1 VPTHFNFIL
10 TEAAGVR
17 IYGSVLVFDETLSQE
32 MKNQVRDKGFVYNV
46 NLDQIYTQKAI
57 CVLSHYGFLESF
69 KEVMK
74 QYGLGP
80 NGGIVTSLNLFATRF
95 DQVLSILEK
104 RKKECEY
111 ILFDTPGQIE
121 VFTWSASGQIS
132 RAITSSCAA
141 MRATAS

>member
-74 QYGLGP
+74 QLYRIHLSHTPIPIERYIINIMEEIPVPDKSGH
-80 NGGIVTSLNLFATRF
+80 V
-95 DQVLSILEK
+95 QVIH
-104 RKKECEY
+104 
-111 ILFDTPGQIE
+111 DMGD
-121 VFTWSASGQIS
+121 
-132 RAITSSCAA
+132 
-141 MRATAS
+141 